1 MLLSTLINQGVRKF
15 HFKLQKMFTLS
26 EATAIS
32 YMAYPSL
39 WRRERIWRNSQ
50 GELIL
55 EAVGGRRGKENKQQK
70 PQQHKAQQ
78 SVTSHPTAAA
88 STAFPVG
95 WGRTQDYSQALPP
108 LVLHTAGILAL
119 CPRPGLGHTQHP
131 TPLCLWLVFIY
142 Q

>member
-1 MLLSTLINQGVRKF
+1 MLFLFMLLSTLINQGVRKF

-39 WRRERIWRNSQ
+39 RRRERIWRYSQ

-55 EAVGGRRGKENKQQK
+55 EAVGGRRGKENKQQQK

-78 SVTSHPTAAA
+78 PVTSHPTAAA
-88 STAFPVG
+88 S
-95 WGRTQDYSQALPP
+95 
-108 LVLHTAGILAL
+108 
-119 CPRPGLGHTQHP
+119 
-131 TPLCLWLVFIY
+131 LCLLHPQPAGRPWVRAAGCSPGG
-142 Q
+142 QQ

>member
-1 MLLSTLINQGVRKF
+1 VLFLFMLLSTLINQGVRKF

-88 STAFPVG
+88 S
-95 WGRTQDYSQALPP
+95 
-108 LVLHTAGILAL
+108 
-119 CPRPGLGHTQHP
+119 
-131 TPLCLWLVFIY
+131 LCLPHPQPAARPWWVQRGAPLLGTSGSSQCLQREAELVWWN
-142 Q
+142 QGHSL